1 MIKLNNLKET
11 EKFGRFLG
19 ENLRSGDVLC
29 LNGDLGA
36 GKTTLTKSIALGL
49 GIDDYVTSPTFTIVN
64 EYYGKTNL
72 YHIDT
77 YRLDDKVDVAY
88 LGFDEY
94 FYSDG
99 VTIVEWAEKIKEA
112 LPEEYI
118 EINIS
123 SSGDT
128 RELEINFIGNR
139 FEKLKE
145 KLNESFGNWHF
156 YKDNG
161 NRTYWRRWS
170 PLRLQFN
177 RPRGSLWICNRYD

>member
-1 MIKLNNLKET
+1 MIKLNNLEET
-11 EKFGRFLG
+11 ERFGKFLG
-19 ENLRSGDVLC
+19 ENLNPGDVLC

-49 GIDDYVTSPTFTIVN
+49 GIEDYVTSPTFTIVN
-64 EYYGKTNL
+64 EYYGKVNL

-77 YRLDDKVDVAY
+77 YRLDDKVDVDY

-94 FYSDG
+94 FYSEG
-99 VTIVEWAEKIKEA
+99 VTIVEWAEKIKDT

-123 SSGDT
+123 SKEDK
-128 RELEINFIGNR
+128 RKLEINFIGSR

-145 KLNESFGNWHF
+145 KLDESFGNWYF
-156 YKDNG
+156 YKDNC
-161 NRTYWRRWS
+161 NWINWR
-170 PLRLQFN
+170 
-177 RPRGSLWICNRYD
+177 